1 MSKIICEIC
10 GTQYDDSASA
20 CPICGWA
27 AKSGAAAAD
36 NNDDLD
42 LDFLQENAPANTEEP
57 EAPAAAPVQRQ
68 KKSREVFDFD
78 AVNGEAPAPSQNE
91 QAYEDNE
98 EDEEDEEDEEPQ
110 TNVFLVV
117 LLVILIVA
125 LLLTSG
131 FIFWRYYLP
140 NHRGAETTT
149 PTEMQTE
156 PVSESTEESTIPSIP
171 CTDLT
176 LVSGMEKLTFAGQNW
191 LLHIMALPENTTD
204 TLVFYSADESIV
216 TVNEEGRVTAVA
228 EGETKIII
236 ECGTKRIECVAIVDF
251 TPEATET
258 EPEVTETSAEEN
270 KSEEASVEETTPG
283 EDSGETEETSK
294 PAADVELK
302 LKKTDITFSVY
313 GVYTVLE
320 LENGLTADQ
329 VVWSSSNPN
338 IARVTEKGEVYAMG
352 SGFAIITVTYGDQT
366 ATCKVRCNF

>member
-10 GTQYDDSASA
+10 GTQYDSSASA

-27 AKSGAAAAD
+27 SKPAAAVS
-36 NNDDLD
+36 NDDMD
-42 LDFLQENAPANTEEP
+42 VDFLQESPAVSAEVP
-57 EAPAAAPVQRQ
+57 VSAPVQRQ

-78 AVNGEAPAPSQNE
+78 AVNAAASAPARNE
-91 QAYEDNE
+91 PAYADEDEENE
-98 EDEEDEEDEEPQ
+98 EDEEGEEPQ

-117 LLVILIVA
+117 ILVVLIVA

-140 NHRGAETTT
+140 NHRGAEATQ
-149 PTEMQTE
+149 PTQMQTE
-156 PVSESTEESTIPSIP
+156 TVPETTEESTIPTIP
-171 CTDLT
+171 CTGLT

-191 LLHIMALPENTTD
+191 LLHIMALPEDTTD
-204 TLVFYSADESIV
+204 TLIFYSADESIV

-236 ECGTKRIECVAIVDF
+236 ECGSERIECAVVVDF
-251 TPEATET
+251 TPEPSET
-258 EPEVTETSAEEN
+258 EPEETEAVEEGSEETGSEETVAEE
-270 KSEEASVEETTPG
+270 SG
-283 EDSGETEETSK
+283 EDDDTGKTEEVSK

-302 LKKTDITFSVY
+302 LKKTDITFGVC

-329 VVWSSSNPN
+329 VEWSSSNPN
-338 IARVTEKGEVYAMG
+338 VARVTDKGEVYAMG

-366 ATCKVRCNF
+366 VTCKVRCNF